1 MISNNETIQTDVL
14 IVGAGPAGL
23 ATAIHLAEILKQ
35 RGRNQRIM
43 IIEKGSSV
51 GSHILS
57 GALVKPSVFKELLSD
72 SDYAE
77 IPFITKVRKDRT
89 VLLSEKRSLKLPF
102 HAPYMSNKGNY
113 IASLGQI
120 CKFLASKAEKKGVE
134 IYPGFAVD
142 ELLYKGDKVI
152 GAKTKDT
159 GVDHEGKQLENYQPG
174 TRIEARITILAEGS
188 RGSLTK
194 SLIKK
199 YKLDKDSNPQ
209 IYSLGCKELWSV
221 PEKNIKPG
229 ETYHTMGFP
238 FKHEEFG
245 GGFIYGL
252 TENRVAIGLVVGL
265 DYHDPGYD
273 IHRALQMWKTSAFVS
288 KFLKGGKLLE
298 YGAKTLPEGG
308 YYSIPKLYVDNAL
321 IVGDSAGLISM
332 PALKG
337 IHLAVK
343 SGMLAAETAAD
354 ALSIMDTSENIL
366 QKYQLSL
373 NKSIIGKEL
382 YPVRNFRESFSKGLI
397 LGGIRFG
404 TQLITGGAGFSGRLI
419 PHEDFQ
425 RTHKMSDYKNKP
437 FLERFSNKQ
446 EYDKTLTFDKET
458 DIFYSGVHH
467 DEQQKCHLLI
477 KDREEF
483 TAINI
488 EQYGAPCQYFCP
500 AEVYEL
506 HVDKTGKKEIRIHAE
521 NCLHCKTCDIK
532 SPEGRITWTV
542 PNGDN
547 GPEYQNM

>member
-1 MISNNETIQTDVL
+1 MSNNNETIETDVL
-14 IVGAGPAGL
+14 IIGAGPAGL
-23 ATAIHLAEILKQ
+23 ATAIHLSDTLKQ
-35 RGRNQRIM
+35 RGRSQRII

-57 GALVKPSVFKELLSD
+57 GALIKSSIFKELLPDTDFS
-72 SDYAE
+72 E
-77 IPFITKVRKDRT
+77 IPFDSKVRKDRT
-89 VLLSEKRSLKLPF
+89 VLLSEKRSVKLPF
-102 HAPYMSNKGNY
+102 HAPYMGNKGNH

-120 CKFLASKAEKKGVE
+120 CKYLASKAEKKGVE

-142 ELLYKGDKVI
+142 EIIYKEDKVI

-159 GVDHEGKQLENYQPG
+159 GVDHFGNQMANYQPG
-174 TRIEARITILAEGS
+174 TRIEAKITIFAEGS

-194 SLIKK
+194 SLINK
-199 YKLDKDSNPQ
+199 YNLDKESNPQ

-221 PEKNIKPG
+221 PTGNIKPG
-229 ETYHTMGFP
+229 KTYHTMGFP
-238 FKHEEFG
+238 FKNKVFG

-252 TENRVAIGLVVGL
+252 TENRVAVGLVVGL
-265 DYHDPGYD
+265 DYQDPTYD
-273 IHRALQMWKTSAFVS
+273 IHRAFQIWKTTTFVS
-288 KFLKGGKLLE
+288 GFLKGGKLLE

-354 ALSIMDTSENIL
+354 ALSIMDTSENVL
-366 QKYQLSL
+366 QKYQISL
-373 NKSIIGKEL
+373 NKSNIGKEL
-382 YPVRNFRESFSKGLI
+382 YPVRNFRQGFSKGLI
-397 LGGIRFG
+397 LGGIQFF
-404 TQLITGGAGFSGRLI
+404 TQLITGGAGFFGRI
-419 PHEDFQ
+419 VSHKDFL
-425 RTHKMSDYKNKP
+425 TTKKMGDFKKKTLKEC
-437 FLERFSNKQ
+437 FHDRQ
-446 EYDKTLTFDKET
+446 EYDKILTFDKET

-467 DEQQKCHLLI
+467 DEQQKGHLLI
-477 KDREEF
+477 KDLGKF
-483 TAINI
+483 NSINI

-506 HVDKTGKKEIRIHAE
+506 HVDKVGKKEIRIHAA

-532 SPEGRITWTV
+532 SPEEGITWTV